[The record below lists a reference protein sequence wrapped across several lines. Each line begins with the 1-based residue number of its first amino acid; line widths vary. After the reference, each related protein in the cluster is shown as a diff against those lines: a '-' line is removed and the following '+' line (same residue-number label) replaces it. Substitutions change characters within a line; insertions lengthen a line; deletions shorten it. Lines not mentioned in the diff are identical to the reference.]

1 MRILLVDD
9 DNTYASFL
17 KLLLTTS
24 DNRFS
29 YQFEWRNDYQ
39 TALDAITTGSYDLC
53 LLDYSLGTHT
63 GIELLTTIRAAGYRL
78 PVIMLTARNDEET
91 DRAAMNAGADDYLI
105 KGEFDRKLLE
115 RSIRYAVEGR
125 RSAEALIQSE
135 QRLHA
140 LIANAPA
147 IIFVTDA
154 DGVTTLLDGKGIT
167 LPPEVARSMIGQS
180 VFERFRDYPKVIEE
194 MRRVLSGE
202 DREGVVELLDR
213 YYEYRITPLRGADGG
228 VTGVIGVAN
237 NVTASRAAEER
248 IRFQAHLLDLIGQA
262 AYAVDANLNITFW
275 NRYAEHLYGW
285 TSEELLGRNINE
297 FAPDER
303 TPEQVMEARAAIQ
316 RGEAWTGEF
325 IASDRSGRR
334 FPVMVTNTPI
344 LDENGAFNG
353 GISISTDITERR
365 AAEDALRASEQLF
378 KDFVD
383 NTPAIFFIRDASHRF
398 VFANHRYGEMFSR
411 TPDGLIGRTPGD
423 LLPAETADSF
433 IAADDAI
440 LQGARVHERIQ
451 QMKINGEDRYWHIVV
466 FPIHGVEG
474 KTMVGGTGMEI
485 TGQVKAEQALRE
497 AHSVLEVRVAERT
510 VELHQAL
517 VRLEQ
522 SSALQ
527 KQFIADASHDLRSP
541 MTVVRGELEL
551 LLNRTDIGNGRMRES
566 LQRAILGAER
576 LDRLTNDLLLLA
588 RLDADSY
595 VITRR
600 TIRLDELLVEAITTL
615 AQLSREKNITWR
627 IDVAESVEIEGDRS
641 ALERAITNVL
651 ENAVKYSP
659 DDRVVQV
666 SLTSTET
673 FATVVVADT
682 GFGIPPEDFPPL
694 FDRFFRGDRTRST
707 EGTGLGLPITKS
719 VLEAHGGLVQVESE
733 VGRGTT
739 VTMVIPVRSQN
750 NTIS

>member
-1 MRILLVDD
+1 MRILLVDND
-9 DNTYASFL
+9 SNYASVL
-17 KLLLTTS
+17 KSLLMI
-24 DNRFS
+24 NGS
-29 YQFEWRNDYQ
+29 YQSYQLEWRNDYQ
-39 TALDAITTGSYDLC
+39 SALDAIATGSYDLC
-53 LLDYSLGTHT
+53 LLDYSLGEYT
-63 GIELLTTIRAAGYRL
+63 GIELLTAIRGGGHRM

-105 KGEFDRKLLE
+105 KGEFDRRLLE

-147 IIFVTDA
+147 IIFMTDA
-154 DGVTTLLDGKGIT
+154 DGVITLMDGKGIT
-167 LPPEVARSMIGQS
+167 LPPEVVGSMIGES
-180 VFERFRDYPKVIEE
+180 VFERFRDTPLVIEE
-194 MRRVLSGE
+194 MQRVLSGG
-202 DREGVVELLDR
+202 DCEGVMELFGR
-213 YYEYRITPLRGADGG
+213 HYEYRITPLHGADGE
-228 VTGVIGVAN
+228 VTGTIGIAN
-237 NVTASRAAEER
+237 NITARRSAEER
-248 IRFQAHLLDLIGQA
+248 IQFQARLLDLIGQA
-262 AYAVDANLNITFW
+262 VFALDANQNITYW
-275 NRYAEHLYGW
+275 NRSAQQLYGW
-285 TSEELLGRNINE
+285 SSEEVLGHNIRE
-297 FAPDER
+297 FAATDEP
-303 TPEQVMEARAAIQ
+303 TPEQVMAAKAAIA
-316 RGEAWTGEF
+316 RGESWSGEF
-325 IASDRSGRR
+325 IAIDRNGRR
-334 FPVMVTNTPI
+334 FPVMATNASI
-344 LDENGAFNG
+344 LDQNGNFIG
-353 GISISTDITERR
+353 GISISADITERK

-383 NTPAIFFIRDASHRF
+383 NTPAIFFIRDASHTF
-398 VFANHRYGEMFSR
+398 VFANHRYSEIFCTTPDQLIDR
-411 TPDGLIGRTPGD
+411 TPRD
-423 LLPAETADSF
+423 LLPPETADSC

-451 QMKINGEDRYWHIVV
+451 HMYINGEDRYWHIVI
-466 FPIHGVEG
+466 FPLHGVEG
-474 KTMVGGTGMEI
+474 RTLIGGTGMEI
-485 TGQVKAEQALRE
+485 TAQVKAEQALRE

-510 VELHQAL
+510 EELHQAL
-517 VRLEQ
+517 LRLEQ

-551 LLNRTDIGNGRMRES
+551 LLNRTEIGNGPMRES

-600 TIRLDELLVEAITTL
+600 TFRLDELLVEAITTL

-627 IDVAESVEIEGDRS
+627 IDIAESIEIEGDRS
-641 ALERAITNVL
+641 ALERAIINVID
-651 ENAVKYSP
+651 NAVKYSP
-659 DDRVVQV
+659 EDRIVQV

-673 FATVVVADT
+673 FATVIVADN

-719 VLEAHGGLVQVESE
+719 VLEAHGGSVQVESE

-739 VTMVIPVRSQN
+739 VTMVIPVRSLK
-750 NTIS
+750 